1 MPIKKKEEVSSKV
14 EESIFQATS
23 KEEQNDAPVEFEVEL
38 FDDNNEVKEETK
50 KEEPSF
56 SLSAVQKMMKDAEE
70 RMMSMFNSQISKLKL
85 NKDKEEL
92 DADLD
97 YVQSL
102 QDDWLENPVVFFAF
116 SYQFSIHGDMRRGV
130 ETIPPQGAIR
140 FKPVIRTKRKRGKET
155 QVISVSSVVVH
166 SKEVVDY
173 LRTHTQYGILFFEN
187 VESAMNV
194 DATWA
199 QKMVEAQTSISR
211 LSDIQVISRAQQEG
225 IAVSQ
230 SPEDMRRQLVEKMA
244 KRSIEQHE
252 RMLYGSIQKS
262 IVDKGTGRSIIE
274 KTIA

>member
-1 MPIKKKEEVSSKV
+1 MPIKKKEEVSSKI
-14 EESIFQATS
+14 EESNIEMTS
-23 KEEQNDAPVEFEVEL
+23 TTGQNDAQVEFEVEL
-38 FDDNNEVKEETK
+38 FEEETK
-50 KEEPSF
+50 KEEVKEEPTF
-56 SLSAVQKMMKDAEE
+56 SLSTVQKMMQDAEE
-70 RMMSMFNSQISKLKL
+70 RMMNMFKSQMSKMSL
-85 NKDKEEL
+85 NNDKKEL
-92 DADLD
+92 DADLA
-97 YVQSL
+97 YVQEL
-102 QDDWLENPVVFFAF
+102 QEDWLDNPVVFFAF

-173 LRTHTQYGILFFEN
+173 LRSHTQYGILFFEN

-225 IAVSQ
+225 IPVTQ

-252 RMLYGSIQKS
+252 RMLYGSIQRS

>member
-1 MPIKKKEEVSSKV
+1 MPIKKKEEVSSKI
-14 EESIFQATS
+14 EESNIEMTS
-23 KEEQNDAPVEFEVEL
+23 TNEQNDAQVEFEVEL
-38 FDDNNEVKEETK
+38 FEEETK
-50 KEEPSF
+50 KEEVKQDPTF
-56 SLSAVQKMMKDAEE
+56 SLSTVQKMMQDAEE
-70 RMMSMFNSQISKLKL
+70 RMMNMFKSQMSKMSLS
-85 NKDKEEL
+85 KDKEDL
-92 DADLD
+92 DADLA
-97 YVQSL
+97 YVQEL

-116 SYQFSIHGDMRRGV
+116 SYQFSIHGDMRRGI

-225 IAVSQ
+225 IPVTQ

-252 RMLYGSIQKS
+252 RMLYGSIQRS
-262 IVDKGTGRSIIE
+262 IVDQGTGRSIIE

>member
-1 MPIKKKEEVSSKV
+1 MPIKKKEEVSPKV
-14 EESIFQATS
+14 EESIFEATS

-38 FDDNNEVKEETK
+38 FEDNNEVKEETK
-50 KEEPSF
+50 EEPKF

-116 SYQFSIHGDMRRGV
+116 SYQFSVHGDMRRGI

-155 QVISVSSVVVH
+155 QVISVSSVVIH

-173 LRTHTQYGILFFEN
+173 LRSHTQYGILFFEN

-225 IAVSQ
+225 IPVSQ

-252 RMLYGSIQKS
+252 RMLYGSIQRS

-274 KTIA
+274 KTIG

>member
-14 EESIFQATS
+14 EESNIEVTS
-23 KEEQNDAPVEFEVEL
+23 KKEQNDAPVEFEVEL
-38 FDDNNEVKEETK
+38 FEEETK
-50 KEEPSF
+50 KEEVKEEPTF
-56 SLSAVQKMMKDAEE
+56 SLSTVQKMMQDAEE
-70 RMMSMFNSQISKLKL
+70 RMMNMFKSQMSKMSL

-92 DADLD
+92 NADLA
-97 YVQSL
+97 YVQEL

-173 LRTHTQYGILFFEN
+173 LRSHTQYGILFFEN

-199 QKMVEAQTSISR
+199 QKMVEAQTAISR

>member
-1 MPIKKKEEVSSKV
+1 MPIKKKEEVSSKI
-14 EESIFQATS
+14 EESNIEMTS
-23 KEEQNDAPVEFEVEL
+23 TNEQNDAQVEFEVEL
-38 FDDNNEVKEETK
+38 FEEETK
-50 KEEPSF
+50 KEEVKEEPTF
-56 SLSAVQKMMKDAEE
+56 SLSTVQKMMQDAEE
-70 RMMSMFNSQISKLKL
+70 RMMNMFKSQMSKMSLS
-85 NKDKEEL
+85 KDKEDL
-92 DADLD
+92 DADLA
-97 YVQSL
+97 YVQEL

-199 QKMVEAQTSISR
+199 QKMVEAQTAISR

-225 IAVSQ
+225 IPVSQ

-252 RMLYGSIQKS
+252 RMLYGSIQRS
-262 IVDKGTGRSIIE
+262 IVDQGTGRSIIE

>member
-1 MPIKKKEEVSSKV
+1 MPIKKKEEVSPKF
-14 EESIFQATS
+14 EESTFEATS

-38 FDDNNEVKEETK
+38 FEDAQNNEVEEEA
-50 KEEPSF
+50 KEEPKF

-116 SYQFSIHGDMRRGV
+116 SYQFSVHGDMRRGI

-166 SKEVVDY
+166 SKEV
-173 LRTHTQYGILFFEN
+173 
-187 VESAMNV
+187 A
-194 DATWA
+194 
-199 QKMVEAQTSISR
+199 
-211 LSDIQVISRAQQEG
+211 
-225 IAVSQ
+225 
-230 SPEDMRRQLVEKMA
+230 
-244 KRSIEQHE
+244 
-252 RMLYGSIQKS
+252 
-262 IVDKGTGRSIIE
+262 
-274 KTIA
+274 

>member
-1 MPIKKKEEVSSKV
+1 
-14 EESIFQATS
+14 
-23 KEEQNDAPVEFEVEL
+23 
-38 FDDNNEVKEETK
+38 
-50 KEEPSF
+50 
-56 SLSAVQKMMKDAEE
+56 
-70 RMMSMFNSQISKLKL
+70 
-85 NKDKEEL
+85 
-92 DADLD
+92 
-97 YVQSL
+97 
-102 QDDWLENPVVFFAF
+102 
-116 SYQFSIHGDMRRGV
+116 MRRGI

>member
-14 EESIFQATS
+14 EESNIEVTS
-23 KEEQNDAPVEFEVEL
+23 KKEQNDAPVEFEVEL
-38 FDDNNEVKEETK
+38 FEEETK
-50 KEEPSF
+50 KEEVKEEPTF
-56 SLSAVQKMMKDAEE
+56 SLSTVQKMMQDAEE
-70 RMMSMFNSQISKLKL
+70 RMMNMFKSQMSKMSL

-92 DADLD
+92 DADLA
-97 YVQSL
+97 YVQEL

-199 QKMVEAQTSISR
+199 QKMVEAQTAISR

>member
-1 MPIKKKEEVSSKV
+1 MPIKKKEEVSSKI
-14 EESIFQATS
+14 EESNIEMTS
-23 KEEQNDAPVEFEVEL
+23 TTGQNDAQVEFEVEL
-38 FDDNNEVKEETK
+38 FEEETK
-50 KEEPSF
+50 KEEVKEEPTF
-56 SLSAVQKMMKDAEE
+56 SLSTVQKMMQDAEE
-70 RMMSMFNSQISKLKL
+70 RMMNMFKSQMSKMSL
-85 NKDKEEL
+85 NNDKKEL
-92 DADLD
+92 DADLA
-97 YVQSL
+97 YVQEL
-102 QDDWLENPVVFFAF
+102 QEDWLDNPVVFFAF

-211 LSDIQVISRAQQEG
+211 LSDIQVISRSQQEG
-225 IAVSQ
+225 IPVTQ

-252 RMLYGSIQKS
+252 RMLYGSIQRS

>member
-1 MPIKKKEEVSSKV
+1 MPIKKKEEVSSKI
-14 EESIFQATS
+14 EESNIEMTS
-23 KEEQNDAPVEFEVEL
+23 TTGQNDAQVEFEVEL
-38 FDDNNEVKEETK
+38 FEEETK
-50 KEEPSF
+50 KEEVKEEPTF
-56 SLSAVQKMMKDAEE
+56 SLSTVQKMMQDAEE
-70 RMMSMFNSQISKLKL
+70 RMMNMFKSQMSKMSL
-85 NKDKEEL
+85 NNDKKEL
-92 DADLD
+92 DADLA
-97 YVQSL
+97 YVQEL
-102 QDDWLENPVVFFAF
+102 QEDWLENPVVFFAF

-211 LSDIQVISRAQQEG
+211 LSDIQVISRSQQEG
-225 IAVSQ
+225 IPVTQ

>member
-14 EESIFQATS
+14 EESNIEMTS
-23 KEEQNDAPVEFEVEL
+23 TTEQNDAPVEFEVEL
-38 FDDNNEVKEETK
+38 FEEETK
-50 KEEPSF
+50 KEEVKEEPTF
-56 SLSAVQKMMKDAEE
+56 SLSTVQKMMKDAEE
-70 RMMSMFNSQISKLKL
+70 RMMNMFKSQMSKMSLD
-85 NKDKEEL
+85 KDKKEL
-92 DADLD
+92 DADLT
-97 YVQSL
+97 YVQEL
-102 QDDWLENPVVFFAF
+102 QEDWLENPVVFFAF

-130 ETIPPQGAIR
+130 EAIPPQGAIR

-173 LRTHTQYGILFFEN
+173 LRSHTQYGILFFEN

-199 QKMVEAQTSISR
+199 QKMVEAQTAISR

-225 IAVSQ
+225 IPVSQ

>member
-1 MPIKKKEEVSSKV
+1 MPIKKKEEVSSKI
-14 EESIFQATS
+14 EESNIEMTS
-23 KEEQNDAPVEFEVEL
+23 TTGQNDAQVEFEVEL
-38 FDDNNEVKEETK
+38 FEEETK
-50 KEEPSF
+50 KEEVKEEPTF
-56 SLSAVQKMMKDAEE
+56 SLSTVQKMMQDAEE
-70 RMMSMFNSQISKLKL
+70 RMMNMFKSQMSKMSL
-85 NKDKEEL
+85 NNDKKDL
-92 DADLD
+92 DADLA
-97 YVQSL
+97 YVQEL
-102 QDDWLENPVVFFAF
+102 QEDWLDNPVVFFAF

-211 LSDIQVISRAQQEG
+211 LSDIQVISRSQQEG
-225 IAVSQ
+225 IPVTQ

-252 RMLYGSIQKS
+252 RMLYGSIQRS

>member
-1 MPIKKKEEVSSKV
+1 MPIKKKEEVSSKI
-14 EESIFQATS
+14 EESNIEMTS
-23 KEEQNDAPVEFEVEL
+23 TNEQNDAQVEFEVEL
-38 FDDNNEVKEETK
+38 FEEETK
-50 KEEPSF
+50 KEEVKQEPTF
-56 SLSAVQKMMKDAEE
+56 SLSTVQKMMQDAEE
-70 RMMSMFNSQISKLKL
+70 RMMNMFKSQMSKMSL

-92 DADLD
+92 DADLS
-97 YVQSL
+97 YVQEL
-102 QDDWLENPVVFFAF
+102 QEDWLENPVVFFAF
-116 SYQFSIHGDMRRGV
+116 SYQFSIHGDMRRGI

-225 IAVSQ
+225 IPVTQ

-252 RMLYGSIQKS
+252 RMLYGSIQRS
-262 IVDKGTGRSIIE
+262 IVDQGTGRSIIE

>member
-1 MPIKKKEEVSSKV
+1 MPIKKKEEVSPKV

-38 FDDNNEVKEETK
+38 FDDNNEVKEEK
-50 KEEPSF
+50 EPSF

-85 NKDKEEL
+85 NKDKEAL
-92 DADLD
+92 DEDLD

-116 SYQFSIHGDMRRGV
+116 SYQFSIHSDMRRGI
-130 ETIPPQGAIR
+130 EEIPPHGAIR
-140 FKPVIRTKRKRGKET
+140 FKPVIRTKRKKGKET
-155 QVISVSSVVVH
+155 QVISVSSVIVH

-173 LRTHTQYGILFFEN
+173 LRSHTQYGILFFEN

-211 LSDIQVISRAQQEG
+211 LSDVQVISRAQQEG
-225 IAVSQ
+225 LAVTQ

-262 IVDKGTGRSIIE
+262 IVDKGTMRSVIE
-274 KTIA
+274 KTIG

>member
-1 MPIKKKEEVSSKV
+1 MPIKKKEEVSSKI
-14 EESIFQATS
+14 EESNIEMTS
-23 KEEQNDAPVEFEVEL
+23 TNEQNDAQVEFEVEL
-38 FDDNNEVKEETK
+38 FEEETK
-50 KEEPSF
+50 KEEVKEEPTF
-56 SLSAVQKMMKDAEE
+56 SLSTVQKMMQDAEE
-70 RMMSMFNSQISKLKL
+70 RMMNMFKSQMSKMSL
-85 NKDKEEL
+85 NNDKKEL
-92 DADLD
+92 DADLA
-97 YVQSL
+97 YVQEL
-102 QDDWLENPVVFFAF
+102 QEDWLDNPVVFFAF

-211 LSDIQVISRAQQEG
+211 LSDIQVISRSQQEG
-225 IAVSQ
+225 IPVTQ

-252 RMLYGSIQKS
+252 RMLYGSIQRS

>member
-14 EESIFQATS
+14 EESNIEVTS
-23 KEEQNDAPVEFEVEL
+23 KKEQNDAPVEFEVEL
-38 FDDNNEVKEETK
+38 FEEETK
-50 KEEPSF
+50 KEEVKEEPTF
-56 SLSAVQKMMKDAEE
+56 SLTTVQKMMKDAEE
-70 RMMSMFNSQISKLKL
+70 RMMNMFKSQMSKMNLS
-85 NKDKEEL
+85 KDKEEL
-92 DADLD
+92 DADLA
-97 YVQSL
+97 YVQEL

-116 SYQFSIHGDMRRGV
+116 SYQFSIHGDMRRGI

-199 QKMVEAQTSISR
+199 QKMVEAQTAISR

-252 RMLYGSIQKS
+252 RMLYGSIQRS
-262 IVDKGTGRSIIE
+262 IVDQNTGRSIIE

>member
-14 EESIFQATS
+14 EESNIEVTS
-23 KEEQNDAPVEFEVEL
+23 KKEQNDAPVEFEVEL
-38 FDDNNEVKEETK
+38 FEEETK
-50 KEEPSF
+50 KEEVKEEPTF
-56 SLSAVQKMMKDAEE
+56 SLSTVQKMMQDAEE
-70 RMMSMFNSQISKLKL
+70 RMMNMFKSQMSKMSL

-92 DADLD
+92 NADLA
-97 YVQSL
+97 YVQEL

-199 QKMVEAQTSISR
+199 QKMVEAQTAISR

-252 RMLYGSIQKS
+252 RMLYGSIQRS
-262 IVDKGTGRSIIE
+262 IVDQNTGRSIIE

>member
-1 MPIKKKEEVSSKV
+1 MPIKKKEEVSPKF
-14 EESIFQATS
+14 EESTFEATS

-38 FDDNNEVKEETK
+38 FEDNNEVKEETK
-50 KEEPSF
+50 EEPKF

-116 SYQFSIHGDMRRGV
+116 SYQFSVHGDMRRGV

-173 LRTHTQYGILFFEN
+173 LRSHTQYGILFFEN

>member
-14 EESIFQATS
+14 EESKIEVTS
-23 KEEQNDAPVEFEVEL
+23 KKEQNDAPVEFEVEL
-38 FDDNNEVKEETK
+38 FEEETK
-50 KEEPSF
+50 KEEVKEEPTF
-56 SLSAVQKMMKDAEE
+56 SLSTVQKMMQDAEE
-70 RMMSMFNSQISKLKL
+70 RMMNMFKSQMSKMSL

-92 DADLD
+92 NADLA
-97 YVQSL
+97 YVQEL

-173 LRTHTQYGILFFEN
+173 LRSHTQYGILFFEN

-199 QKMVEAQTSISR
+199 QKMVEAQTAISR

>member
-1 MPIKKKEEVSSKV
+1 MPIKKKEEVSSKI
-14 EESIFQATS
+14 EESNIEMTS
-23 KEEQNDAPVEFEVEL
+23 TNEQNDAQVEFEVEL
-38 FDDNNEVKEETK
+38 FEEETK
-50 KEEPSF
+50 KEEVKQEPTF
-56 SLSAVQKMMKDAEE
+56 SLSTVQKMMQDAEE
-70 RMMSMFNSQISKLKL
+70 RMMNMFKSQMSKMSLS
-85 NKDKEEL
+85 KDKEDL
-92 DADLD
+92 DADLA
-97 YVQSL
+97 YVQEL

-199 QKMVEAQTSISR
+199 QKMVEAQTAISR

-225 IAVSQ
+225 IPVSQ

-252 RMLYGSIQKS
+252 RMLYGSIQRS
-262 IVDKGTGRSIIE
+262 IVDQGTGRSIIE

>member
-1 MPIKKKEEVSSKV
+1 MPIKKKEEVSPKF
-14 EESIFQATS
+14 EESKFEATS

-38 FDDNNEVKEETK
+38 FDESNEVKEEPK
-50 KEEPSF
+50 GEPTF

-116 SYQFSIHGDMRRGV
+116 SYQFSVHGDMRRGV

-173 LRTHTQYGILFFEN
+173 LRSHTQYGILFFEN

>member
-1 MPIKKKEEVSSKV
+1 MPIKKKEEVSSKI
-14 EESIFQATS
+14 EESNIEMTS
-23 KEEQNDAPVEFEVEL
+23 TNEQNDAQVEFEVEL
-38 FDDNNEVKEETK
+38 FEEEKK
-50 KEEPSF
+50 KEEVKQEPTF
-56 SLSAVQKMMKDAEE
+56 SLSTVQKMMQDAEE
-70 RMMSMFNSQISKLKL
+70 RMMNMFKSQMSKMSLS
-85 NKDKEEL
+85 KDKEDL
-92 DADLD
+92 DADLA
-97 YVQSL
+97 YVQEL

-199 QKMVEAQTSISR
+199 QKMVEAQTAISR

-225 IAVSQ
+225 IPVSQ

-252 RMLYGSIQKS
+252 RMLYGSIQRS
-262 IVDKGTGRSIIE
+262 IVDQGTGRSIIE

>member
-1 MPIKKKEEVSSKV
+1 MPIKKKEEVSPKV

-23 KEEQNDAPVEFEVEL
+23 KEEQNDAQVEFEVEL
-38 FDDNNEVKEETK
+38 FEDNNEVKEEA
-50 KEEPSF
+50 KEEPKF
-56 SLSAVQKMMKDAEE
+56 SLTAVQKMMKDAEE

-116 SYQFSIHGDMRRGV
+116 SYQFSIHGDMRRGI
-130 ETIPPQGAIR
+130 ETVPPQGSIR

-225 IAVSQ
+225 IPVSQ

-252 RMLYGSIQKS
+252 RMLYGSIQRS

>member
-1 MPIKKKEEVSSKV
+1 MPIKKKEEVSPKV
-14 EESIFQATS
+14 EESIFEATS

-38 FDDNNEVKEETK
+38 FEDNNEVKEETK
-50 KEEPSF
+50 EEPKF

-116 SYQFSIHGDMRRGV
+116 SYQFSVHGDMRRGV

-173 LRTHTQYGILFFEN
+173 LRSHTQYGILFFEN

>member
-14 EESIFQATS
+14 EESKVELTS
-23 KEEQNDAPVEFEVEL
+23 TEEQSVAPVEFEVEL
-38 FDDNNEVKEETK
+38 FEAEKKEVV

-70 RMMSMFNSQISKLKL
+70 RMMNMFNSQINKLKL
-85 NKDKEEL
+85 DKDKSVL

-97 YVQSL
+97 YVQNL
-102 QDDWLENPVVFFAF
+102 QEDWLENPVVFFAF
-116 SYQFSIHGDMRRGV
+116 SYQFSIHSDMRRGV
-130 ETIPPQGAIR
+130 EEIPPHGAIR
-140 FKPVIRTKRKRGKET
+140 FKPVIRTKRKKGKET
-155 QVISVSSVVVH
+155 QVISVSSVIVH

-173 LRTHTQYGILFFEN
+173 LRNHTQYGILFFEN

-211 LSDIQVISRAQQEG
+211 LSDVQVISRAQQEG
-225 IAVSQ
+225 LAVTQ

-262 IVDKGTGRSIIE
+262 IVDKGTMRSVIE
-274 KTIA
+274 KTIG

>member
-1 MPIKKKEEVSSKV
+1 MPIKKKEEVSSKI
-14 EESIFQATS
+14 EESNIEMTS
-23 KEEQNDAPVEFEVEL
+23 TTGQNDAQVEFEVEL
-38 FDDNNEVKEETK
+38 FEEETK
-50 KEEPSF
+50 KEEVKEEPTF
-56 SLSAVQKMMKDAEE
+56 SLSTVQKMMQDAEE
-70 RMMSMFNSQISKLKL
+70 RMMNMFKSQMSKMSL
-85 NKDKEEL
+85 NNDKKEL
-92 DADLD
+92 DADLA
-97 YVQSL
+97 YVQEL
-102 QDDWLENPVVFFAF
+102 QEDWLDNPVVFFAF

-225 IAVSQ
+225 IPVTQ

-252 RMLYGSIQKS
+252 RMLYGSIQRS

>member
-1 MPIKKKEEVSSKV
+1 MPIKKKEEVSSKI
-14 EESIFQATS
+14 EESNIEMTS
-23 KEEQNDAPVEFEVEL
+23 TNEQNDAQVEFEVEL
-38 FDDNNEVKEETK
+38 FEEEKKKEK
-50 KEEPSF
+50 IKEEPTF
-56 SLSAVQKMMKDAEE
+56 SLSTVQKMMQDAEE
-70 RMMSMFNSQISKLKL
+70 RMMNMFKSQMSKMSLS
-85 NKDKEEL
+85 KDKEDL
-92 DADLD
+92 DADLA
-97 YVQSL
+97 YVQEL

-116 SYQFSIHGDMRRGV
+116 SYQFSIHGDMRRGI

-225 IAVSQ
+225 IPVTQ

-252 RMLYGSIQKS
+252 RMLYGSIQRS
-262 IVDKGTGRSIIE
+262 IVDQGTGRSIIE

>member
-1 MPIKKKEEVSSKV
+1 MPIKKKEEVSSKI
-14 EESIFQATS
+14 EESNIEMTS
-23 KEEQNDAPVEFEVEL
+23 TNEQNDAQVEFEVEL
-38 FDDNNEVKEETK
+38 FEEETK
-50 KEEPSF
+50 KEEVKEEPTF
-56 SLSAVQKMMKDAEE
+56 SLSTVQKMMQDAEE
-70 RMMSMFNSQISKLKL
+70 RMMNMFKSQMSKMSL
-85 NKDKEEL
+85 NNDKKEL
-92 DADLD
+92 DADLA
-97 YVQSL
+97 YVQEL
-102 QDDWLENPVVFFAF
+102 QEDWLDNPVVFFAF

-173 LRTHTQYGILFFEN
+173 LRSHTQYGILFFEN

-225 IAVSQ
+225 IPVTQ

-252 RMLYGSIQKS
+252 RMLYGSIQRS

>member
-14 EESIFQATS
+14 EESKIETTS
-23 KEEQNDAPVEFEVEL
+23 TSEQNDAQVEFEVEL
-38 FDDNNEVKEETK
+38 FEEETK
-50 KEEPSF
+50 KEEVKEEPTF
-56 SLSAVQKMMKDAEE
+56 SLSTVQKMMQDAEE
-70 RMMSMFNSQISKLKL
+70 RMMNMFKSQMSKMSL

-92 DADLD
+92 DADLA
-97 YVQSL
+97 YVQEL

-116 SYQFSIHGDMRRGV
+116 SYQFSIHGDMRRGI

-173 LRTHTQYGILFFEN
+173 LRSHTQYGILFFEN

-252 RMLYGSIQKS
+252 RMLYGSIQRS
-262 IVDKGTGRSIIE
+262 IVDQGTGRSIIE

>member
-14 EESIFQATS
+14 EESNIEVTS
-23 KEEQNDAPVEFEVEL
+23 KKEQNDAPVEFEVEL
-38 FDDNNEVKEETK
+38 FEEETK
-50 KEEPSF
+50 KEEVKEEPTF
-56 SLSAVQKMMKDAEE
+56 SLTTVQKMMKDAEE
-70 RMMSMFNSQISKLKL
+70 RMMNMFKSQMSKMNLS
-85 NKDKEEL
+85 KDKEEL
-92 DADLD
+92 DADLA
-97 YVQSL
+97 YVQEL

-116 SYQFSIHGDMRRGV
+116 SYQFSIHGDMRRGI

-173 LRTHTQYGILFFEN
+173 LRSHTQYGILFFEN

-199 QKMVEAQTSISR
+199 QKMVEAQTAISR

>member
-14 EESIFQATS
+14 EESNIEVTS
-23 KEEQNDAPVEFEVEL
+23 KKEQNDAPVEFEVEL
-38 FDDNNEVKEETK
+38 FEEETK
-50 KEEPSF
+50 KEEVKEEPTF
-56 SLSAVQKMMKDAEE
+56 SLSTVQKMMQDAEE
-70 RMMSMFNSQISKLKL
+70 RMMNMFKSQMSKMSL

-92 DADLD
+92 DADLA
-97 YVQSL
+97 YVQEL

-173 LRTHTQYGILFFEN
+173 LRSHTQYGILFFEN

-199 QKMVEAQTSISR
+199 QKMVEAQTAISR

>member
-1 MPIKKKEEVSSKV
+1 
-14 EESIFQATS
+14 
-23 KEEQNDAPVEFEVEL
+23 
-38 FDDNNEVKEETK
+38 
-50 KEEPSF
+50 
-56 SLSAVQKMMKDAEE
+56 MMQDAEE
-70 RMMSMFNSQISKLKL
+70 RMMNMFKSQMSKMSL
-85 NKDKEEL
+85 NNDKKEL
-92 DADLD
+92 DADLA
-97 YVQSL
+97 YVQEL
-102 QDDWLENPVVFFAF
+102 QEDWLDNPVVFFAF

-211 LSDIQVISRAQQEG
+211 LSDIQVISRSQQEG
-225 IAVSQ
+225 IPVTQ

-252 RMLYGSIQKS
+252 RMLYGSIQRS

>member
-1 MPIKKKEEVSSKV
+1 MPIKKKEEVSSKI
-14 EESIFQATS
+14 EESNIEMTS
-23 KEEQNDAPVEFEVEL
+23 TNEQNDAQVEFEVEL
-38 FDDNNEVKEETK
+38 FEEETK
-50 KEEPSF
+50 KEEVKEEPTF
-56 SLSAVQKMMKDAEE
+56 SLSTVQKMMQDAEE
-70 RMMSMFNSQISKLKL
+70 RMMNMFKSQMSKMSL
-85 NKDKEEL
+85 NNDKKEL
-92 DADLD
+92 DADLA
-97 YVQSL
+97 YVQEL
-102 QDDWLENPVVFFAF
+102 QEDWLDNPVVFFAF

-225 IAVSQ
+225 IPVTQ

-252 RMLYGSIQKS
+252 RMLYGSIQRS

>member
-1 MPIKKKEEVSSKV
+1 MELFEAEKKEVV
-14 EESIFQATS
+14 
-23 KEEQNDAPVEFEVEL
+23 
-38 FDDNNEVKEETK
+38 

-70 RMMSMFNSQISKLKL
+70 RMMNMFNSQINKLKL
-85 NKDKEEL
+85 DKDKSAL

-97 YVQSL
+97 YVQNL
-102 QDDWLENPVVFFAF
+102 QEDWLENPVVFFAF
-116 SYQFSIHGDMRRGV
+116 SYQFSIHSDMRRGI
-130 ETIPPQGAIR
+130 EEIPPHGAIR
-140 FKPVIRTKRKRGKET
+140 FKPVIRTKRKKGKET
-155 QVISVSSVVVH
+155 QVISVSSVIVH

-173 LRTHTQYGILFFEN
+173 LRSHTQYGILFFEN

-211 LSDIQVISRAQQEG
+211 LSDVQVISRAQQEG
-225 IAVSQ
+225 LAVTQ

-262 IVDKGTGRSIIE
+262 FVDKGTGRSIIE

>member
-1 MPIKKKEEVSSKV
+1 MPIKKKEEVSSKI
-14 EESIFQATS
+14 EESNIEMTS
-23 KEEQNDAPVEFEVEL
+23 TNEQNDAQVEFEVEL
-38 FDDNNEVKEETK
+38 FEEETK
-50 KEEPSF
+50 KEEVKEEPTF
-56 SLSAVQKMMKDAEE
+56 SLSTVQKMMQDAEE
-70 RMMSMFNSQISKLKL
+70 RMMNMFKSQMSKMSL
-85 NKDKEEL
+85 NNDKKEL
-92 DADLD
+92 DADLA
-97 YVQSL
+97 YVQEL
-102 QDDWLENPVVFFAF
+102 QEDWLDNPVVFFAF

-173 LRTHTQYGILFFEN
+173 LRSHTQYGILFFEN

-211 LSDIQVISRAQQEG
+211 LSDIQVISRSQQEG
-225 IAVSQ
+225 IPVTQ

-252 RMLYGSIQKS
+252 RMLYGSIQRS

>member
-1 MPIKKKEEVSSKV
+1 MPIKKKEEVSSKI
-14 EESIFQATS
+14 EESNIKMTS
-23 KEEQNDAPVEFEVEL
+23 TNEQNDAQVEFEVEL
-38 FDDNNEVKEETK
+38 FEEETK
-50 KEEPSF
+50 KEEVKEEPTF
-56 SLSAVQKMMKDAEE
+56 SLSTVQKMMQDAEE
-70 RMMSMFNSQISKLKL
+70 RMMNMFKSQMSKMNLS
-85 NKDKEEL
+85 KDKEDL
-92 DADLD
+92 DADLA
-97 YVQSL
+97 YVQKL

-199 QKMVEAQTSISR
+199 QKMVEAQTAISR

-225 IAVSQ
+225 IPVSQ

-252 RMLYGSIQKS
+252 RMLYGSIQRS
-262 IVDKGTGRSIIE
+262 IVDQGTGRSIIE